1 MELILIRHGQTEWN
15 ATGRWQGQADP
26 PLNEVGRAQASRT
39 ALELRDQNIDVL
51 ISSDLLRAQQTAEIV
66 AAALNLDV
74 RLEPRLREVHL
85 GDWQGLYSDEIRTRW
100 PERMQQWIDTPLAT
114 TAPNGESIVQLAE
127 RVLAAVN
134 DLTQQHAQQRVGIVA
149 HELPIAIIVT
159 QSQGIPLEQLRA
171 YIPPNAAWQMIDWN
185 VAQT

>member
-26 PLNEVGRAQASRT
+26 PLNEMGRAQASRT
-39 ALELRDQNIDVL
+39 ALELRDQKIEAL
-51 ISSDLLRAQQTAEIV
+51 ISSDLLRAQQTAQIIG
-66 AAALNLDV
+66 AALNMDV
-74 RLEPRLREVHL
+74 QLEPRLREVHL
-85 GDWQGLYSDEIRTRW
+85 GDWQGLYSEDIRARW
-100 PERMQQWIDTPLAT
+100 PERMQQWIETPLAT
-114 TAPNGESIVQLAE
+114 TPPNGESIAQLAE

-134 DLTQQHAQQRVGIVA
+134 DLARRYAQQRVGIVA

-171 YIPPNAAWQMIDWN
+171 YIPPNAAWQTTHWN
-185 VAQT
+185 RARA